1 MEWQVITKE
10 QASELED
17 LGITEASENVWEEW
31 VERGAWYVQHKKSRL
46 GANPMNAYNLS
57 EIAVMLGYTF
67 VKSNVKEAADQL
79 IHELKVGSS
88 TAKDCNARLKEAK
101 QQSFNHSK

>member
-1 MEWQVITKE
+1 MNWQVITKE
-10 QASELED
+10 QASDLED
-17 LGITEASENVWEEW
+17 LGVIEPSEYVWEEW
-31 VERGAWYVQHKKSRL
+31 VERAAWYLQHKNSRL

-79 IHELKVGSS
+79 IQELQVGSV

-101 QQSFNHSK
+101 QQSF

>member
-10 QASELED
+10 QASELEV
-17 LGITEASENVWEEW
+17 LGIVETSEKVWTEHLEAATDKLELSGINY
-31 VERGAWYVQHKKSRL
+31 RQSKST
-46 GANPMNAYNLS
+46 NAYNLS

-79 IHELKVGSS
+79 IQEIKVGSC
-88 TAKDCNARLKEAK
+88 TAKDCNERLREAK
-101 QQSFNHSK
+101 SQSF

>member
-1 MEWQVITKE
+1 MSWQVITKE

-17 LGITEASENVWEEW
+17 LGITETSEYVWEEW
-31 VERGAWYVQHKKSRL
+31 VERGAWYVQHRNRRL
-46 GANPMNAYNLS
+46 GSHPMNAYNLS

-79 IHELKVGSS
+79 IQELKVASC
-88 TAKDCNARLKEAK
+88 TAKDCNERLKEAK
-101 QQSFNHSK
+101 KQSF